1 VIKRIHVRY
10 TLRVDPRVE
19 REKIERAFAHYKPRC
34 PVYRSI
40 SGSIEISDELDLIE
54 DARS

>member
-10 TLRVDPRVE
+10 TLRVEAGADRNKV
-19 REKIERAFAHYKPRC
+19 ERAFEHYKPRC

-40 SGSIEISDELDLIE
+40 SGSIEITDELTLIE
-54 DARS
+54 G